1 MTAPT
6 VRATSATCDRATV
19 LQNSGP
25 SMREIFHAP
34 EVGVRQHLVLLDAV
48 RPALADSALADE
60 LRVWEERKGRAP
72 HIRFA
77 GRVVPFLGDALGY
90 PSPPRRPRNSSQ
102 EYAVAALTA
111 LRDALRADHRLPPV
125 CVEAQWF
132 PRAVVP
138 PLPDA
143 LAWRP
148 WPSDAP
154 AVLIAAIAITA
165 IACFAP
171 PLLLWRR
178 DPKPRQL
185 HPGAILSVRDI
196 GSPIGTGRSSS

>member
-1 MTAPT
+1 MTAPI
-6 VRATSATCDRATV
+6 VHAANGACDHATV

-25 SMREIFHAP
+25 MMGEVFRTS
-34 EVGVRQHLVLLDAV
+34 EVGVRQHLVLADAV
-48 RPALADSALADE
+48 RPALREPPLADE
-60 LRVWEERKGRAP
+60 FRVWEERKGSASSV
-72 HIRFA
+72 RFA
-77 GRVVPFLGDALGY
+77 NAVVPFLGDALGY
-90 PSPPRRPRNSSQ
+90 PSPPRRQRSS
-102 EYAVAALTA
+102 AHAHASAALTA

-178 DPKPRQL
+178 EPNPRQL
-185 HPGAILSVRDI
+185 HPGAILTVRAI
-196 GSPIGTGRSSS
+196 GSSLGADRSTS